1 MAFGDFGR
9 HGTNP
14 NPLRTFALTKHSP
27 LIGRDASQPGQWAN
41 FDYYHQKSPKRVD
54 NPGGHAPHRGPPN
67 GPFGPTL
74 FSPPKLVDNPGGGGG
89 SIYIY
94 KYKYKYKYVYIQKD
108 TNIRTDRQTQT
119 NGSELRALCP
129 KRLHQRI
136 RHGKFNASDVGAWV
150 PIRIGPSL
158 GTHSDARSLHFASR
172 NGSITQLEGSR
183 QGALILRISR
193 TVQTK
198 GMHVC
203 KGARVQFFVTFVL
216 FCCKRFWLWALAG
229 KREFPILPWKA

>member
-74 FSPPKLVDNPGGGGG
+74 FSPPKLVDNPGGGG
-89 SIYIY
+89 SYSKYMYIYICIY
-94 KYKYKYKYVYIQKD
+94 
-108 TNIRTDRQTQT
+108 TCANFH
-119 NGSELRALCP
+119 A
-129 KRLHQRI
+129 H
-136 RHGKFNASDVGAWV
+136 
-150 PIRIGPSL
+150 
-158 GTHSDARSLHFASR
+158 
-172 NGSITQLEGSR
+172 
-183 QGALILRISR
+183 
-193 TVQTK
+193 
-198 GMHVC
+198 M
-203 KGARVQFFVTFVL
+203 
-216 FCCKRFWLWALAG
+216 
-229 KREFPILPWKA
+229 

>member
-74 FSPPKLVDNPGGGGG
+74 FSPPKLVDNPGGG

-94 KYKYKYKYVYIQKD
+94 MYIYIYVYIYIHRYIIYIYMHKHMQAK
-108 TNIRTDRQTQT
+108 TQT
-119 NGSELRALCP
+119 HKPLIMQSLC
-129 KRLHQRI
+129 
-136 RHGKFNASDVGAWV
+136 
-150 PIRIGPSL
+150 
-158 GTHSDARSLHFASR
+158 
-172 NGSITQLEGSR
+172 
-183 QGALILRISR
+183 
-193 TVQTK
+193 
-198 GMHVC
+198 
-203 KGARVQFFVTFVL
+203 
-216 FCCKRFWLWALAG
+216 
-229 KREFPILPWKA
+229 